1 MDLEVGI
8 INWLFYFLLDNKS
21 LSVYSQTSSKQNL
34 KLTYKAKL
42 HLPIIDT
49 TSNSKKLNSIIARA
63 LDEISEELSLT
74 NNRCSIIIDDS
85 LLYHSII
92 VRSKKFKNINEQI
105 KNESELKWGKKIKN
119 LYFISEERKTP
130 KNIFHSVAIHYF
142 LRDKIKLNFNNFGL
156 SIKYIIP
163 MSSILTSGLKS
174 TQFAVLK
181 NGKKFQFFGNT
192 RKGFMLFNAIFSGQK
207 KTVEKRIG
215 LLDLPTIKKSDLE
228 KNSLKFIHFN
238 RIKIVEYLANYIFNK
253 VPLLNFNDSNKAQI
267 LSGDLESN
275 DSQYFPSPQRLNHNK
290 FIKNLSSVI
299 LSLLFLAIVL
309 SFFSNYDF
317 LNIDQD
323 QTTKDKKNKVKNISE
338 EIFLINPSDYMI
350 ANLLNIKEK
359 FSDIDTF
366 YIFENSFIVN
376 GESIDINKDGVSF
389 SNKTKINFNDL
400 LIRLFEI
407 ENNLKFKVFSDES
420 IAPPSQNIVL
430 RFESIE
436 NSFIALSEINKY
448 SNISLI
454 KATFDKSK
462 NSLYLYL
469 TILK

>member
-34 KLTYKAKL
+34 TLTYKAKL

-49 TSNSKKLNSIIARA
+49 TSNSKKLNSIIAQA

-85 LLYHSII
+85 LLFHSII
-92 VRSKKFKNINEQI
+92 IRSKKFKNINEQI

-130 KNIFHSVAIHYF
+130 KNIFHSVAIHHF
-142 LRDKIKLNFNNFGL
+142 LREKIKLNFNNFGL

-181 NGKKFQFFGNT
+181 NGNKFQFFGNT
-192 RKGFMLFNAIFSGQK
+192 RKGFMLFSAIFSGQK

-228 KNSLKFIHFN
+228 KQGLKFIHFN
-238 RIKIVEYLANYIFNK
+238 RIKIVEYLANYIFNN

-290 FIKNLSSVI
+290 FIKNLSSAI

-317 LNIDQD
+317 LNIDQN
-323 QTTKDKKNKVKNISE
+323 QATIDKKNKVNNISE
-338 EIFLINPSDYMI
+338 EVFLINPSDYMI

-366 YIFENSFIVN
+366 YILENSFIVN
-376 GESIDINKDGVSF
+376 GESIDINKDGVSY

-407 ENNLKFKVFSDES
+407 ENDLKFKVFSDES
-420 IAPPSQNIVL
+420 KDPPSQNIVL
-430 RFESIE
+430 RFENIE

-462 NSLYLYL
+462 NSLYFYL

>member
-34 KLTYKAKL
+34 TLTCKAKL

-49 TSNSKKLNSIIARA
+49 ISNSKKLNSIIARA

-74 NNRCSIIIDDS
+74 NNICSIIIEDS

-92 VRSKKFKNINEQI
+92 IRSKKIKNVNEQI
-105 KNESELKWGKKIKN
+105 KNESELKWGKKMKN

-130 KNIFHSVAIHYF
+130 KNIFHSVAMHHF
-142 LRDKIKLNFNNFGL
+142 LREKIKLNFNNFGL

-192 RKGFMLFNAIFSGQK
+192 RKGFMLFDAIFSGPK
-207 KTVEKRIG
+207 KKIEKRIG

-238 RIKIVEYLANYIFNK
+238 RTKIVEYLANYIFNN
-253 VPLLNFNDSNKAQI
+253 VPLLNFADSNKAQI

-275 DSQYFPSPQRLNHNK
+275 DSKYFPSPQRLNHNK

-299 LSLLFLAIVL
+299 LSLLFLTLVL

-317 LNIDQD
+317 LNIDQN
-323 QTTKDKKNKVKNISE
+323 QATKDKKNKVNNVSE

-359 FSDIDTF
+359 FSDVDTF
-366 YIFENSFIVN
+366 YILKNSFIVN
-376 GESIDINKDGVSF
+376 GESIGINKDVVSY

-400 LIRLFEI
+400 LIRLLEI
-407 ENNLKFKVFSDES
+407 ESNLKFKVFSDES
-420 IAPPSQNIVL
+420 KSPLSQNIVL
-430 RFESIE
+430 RFENIE

-462 NSLYLYL
+462 NSLYFYL

>member
-92 VRSKKFKNINEQI
+92 IRSKKFKNINEQI

-119 LYFISEERKTP
+119 LYFISEERKIP

-317 LNIDQD
+317 LNIDQN

>member
-34 KLTYKAKL
+34 TLTYKAKL

-49 TSNSKKLNSIIARA
+49 TSNSKKLNSIIAQA

-85 LLYHSII
+85 LLFHSII
-92 VRSKKFKNINEQI
+92 IRSKKFKNINEQI

-130 KNIFHSVAIHYF
+130 KNIFHSVAIHHF
-142 LRDKIKLNFNNFGL
+142 LREKIKLNFNNFGL

-192 RKGFMLFNAIFSGQK
+192 RKGFMLFNAIFNGQK

-238 RIKIVEYLANYIFNK
+238 RIKIVEYLANYIFNN

-290 FIKNLSSVI
+290 FVKTLSSII
-299 LSLLFLAIVL
+299 LSILFLALIL

-317 LNIDQD
+317 LNIDKNQA
-323 QTTKDKKNKVKNISE
+323 TKDKNNKVNKISE

-366 YIFENSFIVN
+366 YILENSFIVN
-376 GESIDINKDGVSF
+376 GESIDINKDGVSY

-420 IAPPSQNIVL
+420 KAPPSQNIVL
-430 RFESIE
+430 RFENIE

-462 NSLYLYL
+462 NSLYFYL